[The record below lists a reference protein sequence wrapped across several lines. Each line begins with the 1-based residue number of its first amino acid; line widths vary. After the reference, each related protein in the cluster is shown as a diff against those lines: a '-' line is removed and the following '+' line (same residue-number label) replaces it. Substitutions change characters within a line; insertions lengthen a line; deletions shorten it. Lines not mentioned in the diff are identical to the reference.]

1 MTTAMS
7 APVPARRAA
16 PDAASDPA
24 TDAAPPAR
32 SLVVVGGLPGSGKTT
47 LVRRLLGA
55 GVDGVTA
62 VDSEDVAARWR
73 TGQLVPYRYVRPLVH
88 AAHRLRVLAAVAG
101 PAPAVV
107 LTDPWTSRWW
117 RPVVLRAAALAG
129 RGVRLVL
136 LDVSAADAADGQR
149 IRGRRIPEGRM
160 RRHAGRWERYL
171 PGAGTGL
178 RPDTVLV
185 VDRSRAGRLSLAD
198 LLGRP
203 AG

>member
-1 MTTAMS
+1 MTTAMT
-7 APVPARRAA
+7 APVPAPGTA
-16 PDAASDPA
+16 PGPGAL
-24 TDAAPPAR
+24 AAPPAR
-32 SLVVVGGLPGSGKTT
+32 TLVVVGGLPGSGKTT
-47 LVRRLLGA
+47 LVRRLLGP

-88 AAHRLRVLAAVAG
+88 AAHRLRVLAAVVG

-107 LTDPWTSRWW
+107 LTDPWTSRSW

-171 PGAGTGL
+171 PGAGTG
-178 RPDTVLV
+178 DVLV
-185 VDRSRAGRLSLAD
+185 VDRARADRLTLAD

>member
-7 APVPARRAA
+7 AAQPAPTPVPA
-16 PDAASDPA
+16 
-24 TDAAPPAR
+24 APPTGAGR
-32 SLVVVGGLPGSGKTT
+32 TLVVVGGLPGSGKTT

-55 GVDGVTA
+55 GVDGVVA

-73 TGQLVPYRYVRPLVH
+73 TGARVPYRFVRPLVH
-88 AAHRLRVLAAVAG
+88 AAHRIRVLAAVAG
-101 PAPAVV
+101 PAPTVV

-117 RPVVLRAAALAG
+117 RPVVSRTAAVAG
-129 RGVRLVL
+129 RGVRTVL

-171 PGAGTGL
+171 PGAGTG
-178 RPDTVLV
+178 DVLV

-203 AG
+203 AA